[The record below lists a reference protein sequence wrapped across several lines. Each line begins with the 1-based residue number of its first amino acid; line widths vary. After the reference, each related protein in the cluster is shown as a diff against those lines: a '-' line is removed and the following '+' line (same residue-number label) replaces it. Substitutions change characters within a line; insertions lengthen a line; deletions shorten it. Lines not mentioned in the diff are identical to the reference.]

1 MLKADMIQVGDYS
14 TRFMAQIVT
23 PGLSDPAFEFADV
36 AKYASAQ

>member
-14 TRFMAQIVT
+14 TRFMAQNSDAWA
-23 PGLSDPAFEFADV
+23 SDPAFEFGDV